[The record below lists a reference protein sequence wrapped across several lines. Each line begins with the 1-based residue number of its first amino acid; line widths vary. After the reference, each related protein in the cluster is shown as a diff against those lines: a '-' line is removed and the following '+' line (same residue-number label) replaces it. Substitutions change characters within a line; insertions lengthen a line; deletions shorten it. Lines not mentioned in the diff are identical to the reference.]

1 MKFGFSGYN
10 RKDDFNMLY
19 VKKLRLASDDAET
32 NFFRNEQRTCFG
44 TNYPFK
50 IFPKKQLEQ
59 IDFEPITI
67 FYGGNGSGKT
77 TLLNII
83 SEKIDAIRHS
93 EYNKSAFFDR
103 YLELCSIDGDEIP
116 ENSQTLSSDD
126 VFDYVMNMR
135 YLNNNVDFHR
145 EELFK
150 GYGLHKEKAIYE
162 DGYTRL
168 HGLDDYDR
176 WKEVNDVVFKRKT
189 QSQFVKERLAKNVDM
204 FSNGETAMRYF
215 TEHIDRDAIYLLD
228 EPENSLSIKFQIDL
242 AKYIS
247 DSARFF
253 GCQFIISTHS
263 PILLS
268 IEQAKIYDLDTVPVT
283 TKKWTELENVRAYYN
298 FFKDRENEF

>member
-1 MKFGFSGYN
+1 MIYLKE
-10 RKDDFNMLY
+10 LE
-19 VKKLRLASDDAET
+19 LASDRAET
-32 NFFRNEQRTCFG
+32 AVIFGEKRTCFG
-44 TNYPFK
+44 TMYPFK
-50 IFPKKQLEQ
+50 IFPEKQLQYIE
-59 IDFEPITI
+59 FAPVTI

-83 SEKIDAIRHS
+83 SEKINAIRHS
-93 EYNKSAFFDR
+93 EYNKSAFFEKYTD
-103 YLELCSIDGDEIP
+103 LCQIYGDEIP
-116 ENSQTLSSDD
+116 QNSQTLSSDD

-135 YLNNNVDFHR
+135 YLNSNVDFHR
-145 EELFK
+145 EELFR
-150 GYGLHKEKAIYE
+150 GYGLQMKKMGEE
-162 DGYTRL
+162 EGYIQL

-176 WKEVNDVVFKRKT
+176 WKEVYSVLSKN

-228 EPENSLSIKFQIDL
+228 EPENSLSIKYQIDL

-247 DSARFF
+247 DSARHF

-268 IEQAKIYDLDTVPVT
+268 IEQAKIYDLDSRPVS
-283 TKKWTELENVRAYYN
+283 TKEWTELENVRAYYD
-298 FFKDRENEF
+298 FFKEHEDKF

>member
-1 MKFGFSGYN
+1 MIY
-10 RKDDFNMLY
+10 
-19 VKKLRLASDDAET
+19 LRELELASDRAET
-32 NFFRNEQRTCFG
+32 GVILGEKRTCFG
-44 TNYPFK
+44 TMYPFK
-50 IFPKKQLEQ
+50 IFPEKQLQYIE
-59 IDFEPITI
+59 FAPVTI

-83 SEKIDAIRHS
+83 SEKINAIRHS
-93 EYNKSAFFDR
+93 EYNKSAFFEK
-103 YLELCSIDGDEIP
+103 YTELCQIYGDEIP

-135 YLNNNVDFHR
+135 YLNGNVDFHR

-150 GYGLHKEKAIYE
+150 GYGLHHIRAMYE
-162 DGYTRL
+162 EESYTNL

-176 WKEVNDVVFKRKT
+176 WKEVQDALNKNKS

-228 EPENSLSIKFQIDL
+228 EPENSLSIQFQIEL

-247 DSARFF
+247 DSARHFN
-253 GCQFIISTHS
+253 CQFIISTHS

-268 IEQAKIYDLDTVPVT
+268 IEQAKIYDLDSRPVT
-283 TKKWTELENVRAYYN
+283 TKEWTELENVRAYYE
-298 FFKDRENEF
+298 FFKSHENKF

>member
-1 MKFGFSGYN
+1 MIYLKGI
-10 RKDDFNMLY
+10 K
-19 VKKLRLASDDAET
+19 LASKQEET
-32 NFFRNEQRTCFG
+32 RIIMGEKRTCFG
-44 TNYPFK
+44 TMYPFK
-50 IFPKKQLEQ
+50 IFPEKELEYLK
-59 IDFEPITI
+59 FEPVTI

-83 SEKIDAIRHS
+83 SEKINAIRHS
-93 EYNKSAFFDR
+93 EYNKSAFFEK
-103 YLELCSIDGDEIP
+103 YTKLCHIYGDEIP
-116 ENSQTLSSDD
+116 QNSQILSSDD

-135 YLNNNVDFHR
+135 YLNSNVDFHR
-145 EELFK
+145 EELFR
-150 GYGLHKEKAIYE
+150 GYGLQMHKAGQEE
-162 DGYTRL
+162 GYINL

-176 WKEVNDVVFKRKT
+176 WKEVHAVLSKT
-189 QSQFVKERLAKNVDM
+189 QSQFVKERLVKNVDM

-215 TEHIDRDAIYLLD
+215 TEHIDENSIYLLD

-247 DSARFF
+247 DSARYF

-268 IEQAKIYDLDTVPVT
+268 IEQAKIYDLDSYPVT

-298 FFKDRENEF
+298 FFKQHEENF